1 MQVIPPGMDFSSV
14 SIQEDT
20 ADADGDLKD
29 LIGAD
34 GASPRAVPPIWSE
47 ASTLS
52 LYKSVSLLEDTE

>member
-1 MQVIPPGMDFSSV
+1 MDFSSV
-14 SIQEDT
+14 AIQEDT